1 MNPVQQSLP
10 HFFSCLR
17 TARNLAQL
25 LVLRIVA
32 RADGSDSEVTHAYQA
47 EASASTA
54 FTGA

>member
-10 HFFSCLR
+10 RFFSCLC

-32 RADGSDSEVTHAYQA
+32 RANGSDSEASHSYQA
-47 EASASTA
+47 GASASTA